1 MSKYEPNLT
10 QEQARLAA
18 RIKYLRMIKQGEPI
32 SVAARK
38 AGVSVETWIALEKW
52 GVAPK
57 SETVRERI
65 ANYFNIPADLLF
77 DVSRELYESPIFPH
91 TAAESVAK
99 HFATKPKEGGKSG

>member
-1 MSKYEPNLT
+1 MPKYEPNQT
-10 QEQARLAA
+10 QEQARLAS

-38 AGVSVETWIALEKW
+38 AGVSVETWIALERW
-52 GVAPK
+52 GVPPK
-57 SETVRERI
+57 SEAAKERI

-91 TAAESVAK
+91 TVAESAAK
-99 HFATKPKEGGKSG
+99 HFKPKEGGQSG